1 MKKVKVFLE
10 VDVQYLKKL
19 HEIHNDL
26 PFFPK
31 RMNIEKVKKLAKYV
45 IHTRSL

>member
-19 HEIHNDL
+19 YEIHDDL
-26 PFFPK
+26 HCFPK
-31 RMNIEKVKKLAKYV
+31 TMKIEKVKKLAKYV
-45 IHTRSL
+45 IHIRSL